1 VTVVDLVVL
10 AVVLLAALRGWRRGG
25 TGLVLRAAG
34 AVAGVLVAGALA
46 RWLVP
51 LIVGADAAVS
61 RGALLLGA
69 ALVGA
74 LVGWGLGRRL
84 GEALARR
91 TAGGSRRPGLPDR
104 VLGVAAHGALAL
116 VVLVLAAGIVTAVGP
131 SGLGDAAR
139 DSAVLGAAADH
150 LPDPLVLLP
159 GGTSE
164 ATLADGG
171 GR

>member
-1 VTVVDLVVL
+1 MTVVDLVVL
-10 AVVLLAALRGWRRGG
+10 AVVLFAALRGWRRGG

-34 AVAGVLVAGALA
+34 AVAGVLLGGALA

-51 LIVGADAAVS
+51 MIVAPDAAFS
-61 RGALLLGA
+61 RGAIVLGA

-91 TAGGSRRPGLPDR
+91 TGGGWHRPGLPDR
-104 VLGVAAHGALAL
+104 LLGVAAHGALAL
-116 VVLVLAAGIVTAVGP
+116 MLLVLAAGVVSVIGP
-131 SGLGDAAR
+131 PGLGEAAR
-139 DSAVLGAAADH
+139 GSSLLGAAAEH
-150 LPDPLVLLP
+150 LPNPLVLLP
-159 GGTSE
+159 GADNGV
-164 ATLADGG
+164 LADRG

>member
-1 VTVVDLVVL
+1 MSVVDLVVL
-10 AVVLLAALRGWRRGG
+10 AVVLIAALRGWRRGG
-25 TGLVLRAAG
+25 TGLVLRVAG
-34 AVAGVLVAGALA
+34 AVGGVLLAGALA
-46 RWLVP
+46 RWFVP
-51 LIVGADAAVS
+51 LLVGPDAAIS

-91 TAGGSRRPGLPDR
+91 TGGGWRRPGLPDR

-116 VVLVLAAGIVTAVGP
+116 MLLVLAAGVAAAVGP
-131 SGLGDAAR
+131 AGLGDAAR
-139 DSAVLGAAADH
+139 DSALLGAAAER

-159 GGTSE
+159 STNE

-171 GR
+171 VR

>member
-10 AVVLLAALRGWRRGG
+10 AVVLVAALRGWRRGG

-51 LIVGADAAVS
+51 MVVAPDAEISRYAVVL
-61 RGALLLGA
+61 AA

-74 LVGWGLGRRL
+74 LIGWGLGRRL

-91 TAGGSRRPGLPDR
+91 TGGGWHRPGLADR

-116 VVLVLAAGIVTAVGP
+116 MLLVLVAGVVSWTGP
-131 SGLGDAAR
+131 SGLGEAAR
-139 DSAVLGAAADH
+139 GSTVLGAAAQH
-150 LPDPLVLLP
+150 LPNPLVLLP
-159 GGTSE
+159 ARDGG
-164 ATLADGG
+164 TLADGG
-171 GR
+171 AR